1 MSQSIIRQLPRLR
14 RESGKHLPTS
24 TIYGFSAHPGGQ
36 TRLISPQ
43 ARRGRIVQVP
53 GSGIGNLLRG
63 LRSVQKVMT
72 FTASNRSFMNS
83 LNEDLQGGDTFP
95 WLLFGLG
102 LVFIPIVGA
111 VGTVGGVVFA
121 ASTTAIDSSRRT
133 TQVMARVGDEIWHV
147 EEVGR
152 TFEDNYIREDRWL
165 ATHISS
171 YFLVDPHRRHLREK
185 GWLLHE
191 DRKEIELSN

>member
-1 MSQSIIRQLPRLR
+1 M
-14 RESGKHLPTS
+14 PTS
-24 TIYGFSAHPGGQ
+24 TIYGFSTHPGGQ

-53 GSGIGNLLRG
+53 GQGIGNLLRG

-72 FTASNRSFMNS
+72 FTSSNRDFMNS
-83 LNEDLQGGDTFP
+83 LNEDLQGGETFP
-95 WLLFGLG
+95 WLLLVLG
-102 LVFIPIVGA
+102 IGFAPITGA
-111 VGTVGGVVFA
+111 VGVVGGIVFGA
-121 ASTTAIDSSRRT
+121 ATTAIDGSRRT
-133 TQVMARVGDEIWHV
+133 TQVMARAGDEIWHV

-152 TFEDNYIREDRWL
+152 TFEDNFISEDRWL

-171 YFLVDPHRRHLREK
+171 FFLVDPHRRHTREK

-191 DRKEIELSN
+191 DRREIELSS